1 MERIRQRAV
10 ISPSY
15 NPPISQTTLGKGRV
29 PQDTL
34 TAFLSPIIF
43 FPINILA
50 HFGQNRFHLIW
61 LLLTLQSRPWKKQ
74 LKVNH
79 PFHIISSPT
88 RHWSDPDVLAVSP
101 SAGRPNSHGRLYL
114 GLSFMFLLNVCQG
127 QVPQLPLDAS
137 LFLLYT
143 LY

>member
-61 LLLTLQSRPWKKQ
+61 LLLTLQSRPWKKH
-74 LKVNH
+74 LRSTV
-79 PFHIISSPT
+79 PFTSFHLLPATGQTQMCWRLAFCWTAESTRAVIPGLVPHASPEC
-88 RHWSDPDVLAVSP
+88 VSRTGP
-101 SAGRPNSHGRLYL
+101 R
-114 GLSFMFLLNVCQG
+114 
-127 QVPQLPLDAS
+127 LPLDAS
-137 LFLLYT
+137 LFLPYT